1 MSGSVARWTPLQRF
15 ADARS
20 LSAGHNFGDML
31 PPRTEL
37 NDRDAALQRMIC
49 QPASKMVAAILAA
62 LWLTA
67 PALAGSRG
75 AADSVMVFGG
85 VASETNF
92 AQIIYSPWTIE
103 LNDIGVVGTSY
114 AHRFGTMNNLLGG
127 GLGHFGDDFTIEGEV
142 GTSVRF
148 GDESLG
154 EAWTALYLRYDGL
167 PWNDTVYTTVGINTG
182 LSLLTEIS
190 GFEEGRDNA
199 GKSSVLLHYLG
210 PEFTFADPENKDLE
224 LVLRLHHRSGVF
236 GLFDGVVSGSTFL
249 SAGIRL
255 RF

>member
-1 MSGSVARWTPLQRF
+1 M
-15 ADARS
+15 
-20 LSAGHNFGDML
+20 
-31 PPRTEL
+31 
-37 NDRDAALQRMIC
+37 
-49 QPASKMVAAILAA
+49 ASAILAA
-62 LWLTA
+62 IWLA
-67 PALAGSRG
+67 VPALAGPRG

-92 AQIIYSPWTIE
+92 AQIIYSPWTTE
-103 LNDIGVVGTSY
+103 LNDIGVIGASY
-114 AHRFGTMNNLLGG
+114 SHRFGTVNNLLGS
-127 GLGHFGDDFTIEGEV
+127 GLGQFGDDFTIEGEV

-167 PWNDTVYTTVGINTG
+167 PWNDTVYTTIGVNTG
-182 LSLLTEIS
+182 LSLLTETS
-190 GFEEGRDNA
+190 DFEEWRDSKGR
-199 GKSSVLLHYLG
+199 SSVLLHYLG

-236 GLFDGVVSGSTFL
+236 GLFDGVVSGSTFI
-249 SAGIRL
+249 SAGIRV

>member
-1 MSGSVARWTPLQRF
+1 M
-15 ADARS
+15 
-20 LSAGHNFGDML
+20 
-31 PPRTEL
+31 
-37 NDRDAALQRMIC
+37 QRMIC
-49 QPASKMVAAILAA
+49 YPAFKMAAAVLAA
-62 LWLTA
+62 FWLAA
-67 PALAGSRG
+67 PATAGSRG

-92 AQIIYSPWTIE
+92 AQIIYSPWTTE
-103 LNDIGVVGTSY
+103 LNDIGVIGASY
-114 AHRFGTMNNLLGG
+114 SHRFGTVNELLGG
-127 GLGHFGDDFTIEGEV
+127 GGLGDIGDDFTIEGEV

-154 EAWTALYLRYDGL
+154 EAWTALYLRYEGL
-167 PWNDTVYTTVGINTG
+167 PWNDTVYTTIGVNTG
-182 LSLLTEIS
+182 VSVLTDIS
-190 GFEEGRDNA
+190 EFEEGRDSKERA
-199 GKSSVLLHYLG
+199 SVLLHYLA

-249 SAGIRL
+249 SAGIRV

>member
-1 MSGSVARWTPLQRF
+1 
-15 ADARS
+15 
-20 LSAGHNFGDML
+20 
-31 PPRTEL
+31 
-37 NDRDAALQRMIC
+37 LQRMFC
-49 QPASKMVAAILAA
+49 QPTFKMASAILAA
-62 LWLTA
+62 IWLAA
-67 PALAGSRG
+67 PAWAGPKG

-92 AQIIYSPWTIE
+92 AQIIYSPWTTE
-103 LNDIGVVGTSY
+103 LNDIGVIGASY
-114 AHRFGTMNNLLGG
+114 SHRFGTVNNLLGG
-127 GLGHFGDDFTIEGEV
+127 DLGHIGDDFTIEGEV

-167 PWNDTVYTTVGINTG
+167 PWNDTVYTTIGVNTG
-182 LSLLTEIS
+182 LSLLTETS
-190 GFEEGRDNA
+190 DFEEWRDSKGR
-199 GKSSVLLHYLG
+199 SSVLLHYLG

-236 GLFDGVVSGSTFL
+236 GLFDGVVSGSTFI
-249 SAGIRL
+249 SAGIRV

>member
-1 MSGSVARWTPLQRF
+1 
-15 ADARS
+15 
-20 LSAGHNFGDML
+20 
-31 PPRTEL
+31 
-37 NDRDAALQRMIC
+37 MIC
-49 QPASKMVAAILAA
+49 QSASEMVSAILAS

-67 PALAGSRG
+67 PALSGPRG
-75 AADSVMVFGG
+75 ADDSVMVFGG

-92 AQIIYSPWTIE
+92 AQIIYSPWTTE
-103 LNDIGVVGTSY
+103 LNDIGVIGASY
-114 AHRFGTMNNLLGG
+114 SHRFGTMNNFLGGG
-127 GLGHFGDDFTIEGEV
+127 GLGHIGDDFTIEGEV

-167 PWNDTVYTTVGINTG
+167 PWNDTVYTTVGVNTG
-182 LSLLTEIS
+182 VSLLTDIS
-190 GFEEGRDNA
+190 EFEEGRD
-199 GKSSVLLHYLG
+199 GKGRASVLLHYLG

-249 SAGIRL
+249 SAGIRV